1 MRMEDEKYK
10 EKDSEIPFETTPFIF
25 TEYIKIVRDGKR

>member
-1 MRMEDEKYK
+1 MEDEKYK

-25 TEYIKIVRDGKR
+25 TEYKDSERWEKIKI